1 MIKHLICAW
10 LLIPTLCV
18 AQLPAVGKTELGVQ
32 DVMGSINLECIQYK
46 ILGPCPVT
54 PLQATHVLVS
64 YYDPVVMIETSPR
77 TGESILAS
85 GAFDVLGGASGTG
98 SKVLGLISSSVLGG
112 SGTWSAGGG
121 AGTAHASG
129 NSNLHFRE
137 ARVYTIPSIVGST
150 CGLCSQA
157 SNQFTVHYLSDADV
171 LWRFSQPRLSL
182 EPPLPGTGPMGV
194 WGKLNPRVG
203 FLSHGSH
210 HVAGA
215 ASAIRAAWIAFD
227 PAGSTALP
235 PDPRLVIQPSTVQ
248 PRCWQVGYPK
258 RFEGLPNACY
268 PPGAHPAYWDRGLQS
283 PDSAMLHFLYALK
296 TC

>member
-1 MIKHLICAW
+1 MNIWA
-10 LLIPTLCV
+10 LLTIPIDNSESFNLLSSSLAPV
-18 AQLPAVGKTELGVQ
+18 IGQVGFAR
-32 DVMGSINLECIQYK
+32 D
-46 ILGPCPVT
+46 
-54 PLQATHVLVS
+54 S
-64 YYDPVVMIETSPR
+64 YSAANST
-77 TGESILAS
+77 T
-85 GAFDVLGGASGTG
+85 FCVLGS
-98 SKVLGLISSSVLGG
+98 ISSSVLGG

-121 AGTAHASG
+121 ASTANTAG

-150 CGLCSQA
+150 CGLCSQE
-157 SNQFTVHYLSDADV
+157 SNQFTVHYMSDADV

-182 EPPLPGTGPMGV
+182 EDPALGTGPMGV

-215 ASAIRAAWIAFD
+215 AAAIRAAWIAFD

-235 PDPRLVIQPSTVQ
+235 PDPRLVMQPSTVQ
-248 PRCWQVGYPK
+248 PMCWQVGYPK
-258 RFEGLPNACY
+258 RFGGLPNACY

-283 PDSAMLHFLYALK
+283 LDSSMLHFLYAIK